1 MSRSSP
7 SLTSLTVSEDDPG
20 IFLELTEGKIAIGNE
35 IKSNISRLI
44 LKVYEATDACG
55 KLLESLVRFL
65 DPTWDGTG
73 SITSVTADVQA
84 ALNDLLNRLNK
95 RLDVPMDAY
104 IEQYRKL
111 KPHVRK
117 WKDCATQFSRKSKA
131 YEQTRRKYKEH
142 PKTEHARLEAIS
154 AQAESE
160 HEGKVISWKL
170 KKLNNAGVIACCK
183 TWFVLL
189 DSYTKLV
196 DKMPPIIN
204 RLQNNVY
211 ILHDQASHNML
222 PEWRSTASEAGLT
235 SVLSFPKRSSL
246 PAVTVD
252 HRPNRSQSATLAE
265 SKNDSPRLRDI
276 TPSVLPL
283 DWDPL
288 VSKGPLI
295 HEDGPAIKIIKG
307 HFGFRYN
314 CSESHMPSPE
324 KISLNAPQQPEFKGE
339 QRQKNLRSGMGLRRS
354 SSQVTIIRE
363 FELQRP
369 VQKQTLDECC
379 NHRCAQTADEPFGQ
393 TSQRIMYD
401 DLPSHASFQRKE
413 DQLFSK
419 SAEVADDVKVVRE
432 MNDHREVYYLVKHEP
447 PNGDPNRQY
456 ERLWQKV
463 STKRH

>member
-288 VSKGPLI
+288 VSKGPLRRKPLPGRTA
-295 HEDGPAIKIIKG
+295 HEKSASAK
-307 HFGFRYN
+307 R
-314 CSESHMPSPE
+314 SESHIQSVTVKHRKESPVIMYE
-324 KISLNAPQQPEFKGE
+324 GQDGDRAIRTPAHPGSQTTQEVRECSFRVE
-339 QRQKNLRSGMGLRRS
+339 VQSQKSNVHKFRRKSSDRS
-354 SSQVTIIRE
+354 SEHTLNSLTVYEPKWRRDGIMVGIVKNHP
-363 FELQRP
+363 FAF
-369 VQKQTLDECC
+369 QKTC
-379 NHRCAQTADEPFGQ
+379 RT
-393 TSQRIMYD
+393 
-401 DLPSHASFQRKE
+401 
-413 DQLFSK
+413 
-419 SAEVADDVKVVRE
+419 
-432 MNDHREVYYLVKHEP
+432 
-447 PNGDPNRQY
+447 
-456 ERLWQKV
+456 
-463 STKRH
+463 